1 MIGKICCELA
11 IEISNVASEVHNRT
25 GNIEAV
31 STN

>member
-1 MIGKICCELA
+1 MIGNICCELMM
-11 IEISNVASEVHNRT
+11 EISNMASEVHNRT